1 MSKNPKIENISS
13 ASSLGSNTP
22 PTFLENMKE
31 DIVLKTPEG
40 MITPPEGISDHM
52 SERDF
57 RKLGKYPI
65 DKIMK
70 NYGAKNYIPEVKMDK
85 DINPAV
91 LRKKLYGIP
100 ATKIQAAVRGRRVRE
115 RAKKTKK
122 LVDGLKR
129 LFGGRPK
136 KTRKRK
142 RRKKTRKRRKRKT
155 KKRRKKRRYTKRI
168 PNVKEILSDKCSP
181 KKEGEILK
189 FTCYTKSSLYKL
201 KNIWN
206 ARHSDVKITTND
218 PKSIWDF
225 LSSHM
230 ADTCERESCWLKKNW
245 INQKLP
251 KSVLENTFAPEQPK
265 SWKRKPTEWLTSIDI
280 LDVMKQYEKTYKNF
294 EFMGPSPIDF
304 DTHKLYGECVWE
316 ELCKI
321 SLKELKSK
329 GKDKIGIIFN
339 TDKHTEPGSHWV
351 AMFIDCKKKSIYYF
365 DSYADDAPK
374 EIKVLGKRLQK
385 QSEEFGKRY
394 KYIENKKRH
403 QWSNSE
409 CGMYCLF
416 FIIEL
421 LKGRSFNKIES
432 KRIDD
437 KFMKKLRN
445 IYFNKI

>member
-1 MSKNPKIENISS
+1 MDPINKKLLNPKIKKQIGVN
-13 ASSLGSNTP
+13 P
-22 PTFLENMKE
+22 KE
-31 DIVLKTPEG
+31 LREKIKATNEY
-40 MITPPEGISDHM
+40 
-52 SERDF
+52 
-57 RKLGKYPI
+57 KYQ
-65 DKIMK
+65 
-70 NYGAKNYIPEVKMDK
+70 VK
-85 DINPAV
+85 
-91 LRKKLYGIP
+91 KKLI
-100 ATKIQAAVRGRRVRE
+100 
-115 RAKKTKK
+115 
-122 LVDGLKR
+122 DGLKQ

-142 RRKKTRKRRKRKT
+142 RKRRKKTRKRRKHKT

-168 PNVKEILSDKCSP
+168 ANVKEILSDKCSP

-189 FTCYTKSSLYKL
+189 FTCYTKASLYKL

-206 ARHSDVKITTND
+206 ARHGDVKITTND

-251 KSVLENTFAPEQPK
+251 KNVIDNTFAPEQPK

-321 SLKELKSK
+321 SLKELLSK
-329 GKDKIGIIFN
+329 GKDKIGIVFN

-374 EIKVLGKRLQK
+374 EIKTLGKRLQK
-385 QSEEFGKRY
+385 QSEALGKRY
-394 KYIENKKRH
+394 KYIENRKRH

-421 LKGRSFNKIES
+421 LKGRSFNKIET

>member
-1 MSKNPKIENISS
+1 MDPINRKLLNPKIKIKKNI
-13 ASSLGSNTP
+13 GVNP
-22 PTFLENMKE
+22 KE
-31 DIVLKTPEG
+31 LK
-40 MITPPEGISDHM
+40 
-52 SERDF
+52 
-57 RKLGKYPI
+57 
-65 DKIMK
+65 
-70 NYGAKNYIPEVKMDK
+70 
-85 DINPAV
+85 
-91 LRKKLYGIP
+91 KKLKETHQYKD
-100 ATKIQAAVRGRRVRE
+100 TVK
-115 RAKKTKK
+115 KK
-122 LVDGLKR
+122 LIDGLKQ

-136 KTRKRK
+136 KTRKRKRK

-155 KKRRKKRRYTKRI
+155 KRRKKRRYTKRI
-168 PNVKEILSDKCSP
+168 QNIKQILSDKCSP

-189 FTCYTKSSLYKL
+189 FTCYTKASLYRL

-206 ARHSDVKITTND
+206 ARHSDAKITTND
-218 PKSIWDF
+218 PKKIWDF

-230 ADTCERESCWLKKNW
+230 ANTCERESCWLKKNW

-251 KSVLENTFAPEQPK
+251 KSVVDNTFAPEQPK

-321 SLKELKSK
+321 SLKELISK
-329 GKDKIGIIFN
+329 GKDKIGIVFN
-339 TDKHTEPGSHWV
+339 TDKHTDPGSHWV

-374 EIKVLGKRLQK
+374 EVRVLGKRLQK
-385 QSEEFGKRY
+385 QSEALGKRY
-394 KYIENKKRH
+394 KYIENRKRH

-421 LKGRSFNKIES
+421 LKGRSFNKIET

>member
-1 MSKNPKIENISS
+1 MFKTNPKIEDIEIKVGQEWEIKNDECLDL
-13 ASSLGSNTP
+13 AFANN
-22 PTFLENMKE
+22 PTFSFIKIIKE
-31 DIVLKTPEG
+31 AETPLGGPGKRCEVFPHDGYYHQAVNNGTIVMYEFAIK
-40 MITPPEGISDHM
+40 
-52 SERDF
+52 
-57 RKLGKYPI
+57 
-65 DKIMK
+65 K
-70 NYGAKNYIPEVKMDK
+70 NYNIYSQEEPQATDDEEEVL
-85 DINPAV
+85 NPDD
-91 LRKKLYGIP
+91 LS
-100 ATKIQAAVRGRRVRE
+100 
-115 RAKKTKK
+115 
-122 LVDGLKR
+122 
-129 LFGGRPK
+129 GGRPK
-136 KTRKRK
+136 KTRKRKRK

-155 KKRRKKRRYTKRI
+155 KRRKKRRYTKRI
-168 PNVKEILSDKCSP
+168 QNVKEILSDKCSP

-189 FTCYTKSSLYKL
+189 FTCYTKASLYRL

-206 ARHSDVKITTND
+206 ARHGDVKIKTND

-251 KSVLENTFAPEQPK
+251 KSVIDNTFAPEQPN

-280 LDVMKQYEKTYKNF
+280 LDVMKQYERTYKNF

-321 SLKELKSK
+321 SLKDLISK
-329 GKDKIGIIFN
+329 GKTQIGIIFN

-351 AMFIDCKKKSIYYF
+351 ALFIDCKKKSIYYF

-374 EIKVLGKRLQK
+374 EVRVLGKRLQK
-385 QSEEFGKRY
+385 QSEALGKRY
-394 KYIENKKRH
+394 KYIENRKRH

-421 LKGRSFNKIES
+421 LKGRSFNKIET